1 MCLETFGD
9 VDVARDSFFLTASVS
24 LSSVCL
30 SQGLESSVKA
40 VEDMANEACPGAFHH
55 R

>member
-1 MCLETFGD
+1 MCQETFGD
-9 VDVARDSFFLTASVS
+9 VDVVWDSFFLTASVS

-30 SQGLESSVKA
+30 SQGLEASIKA
-40 VEDMANEACPGAFHH
+40 VEDMANEVCPVARHH